1 MSYGLQVY
9 DKRNEMGLTLKEVSD
24 KTGIP
29 VGNIKAIENDS
40 IPNLTHRLVLS
51 RFLGLDKEFVNEV

>member
-9 DKRNEMGLTLKEVSD
+9 DKRSEMGLTLKEVSD

-29 VGNIKAIENDS
+29 VGNLRAIENDS